1 MSGNIN
7 FILRLFRN
15 VFFKDTRYLAYNK
28 GELYYSISCFSAL
41 YAFSSQK
48 TEEISISK
56 KYTMVRGGFT
66 EFMVVDSQGR
76 HFNVNNS
83 LWYWKWDSLEDYYK
97 IKKGDKVKVG
107 YYGWRWPLF
116 GMFPNIVRY
125 F

>member
-7 FILRLFRN
+7 FILRLFK
-15 VFFKDTRYLAYNK
+15 KDTRYISYNK
-28 GELYYSISCFSAL
+28 GELYYSISAL

-83 LWYWKWDSLEDYYK
+83 LWKWDSLEDYYK

-116 GMFPNIVRY
+116 GNIVRY